1 VGDVAAAVAAIRAGA
16 PVLLPADGVY
26 GLCSSVDEEAVR
38 RLYAL
43 KGRAEAQPTAVIAA
57 SVKALLELVPELRG
71 RSERIGR
78 ALLPGAFTLV
88 LPNPARR
95 YPWLNGASPE
105 TIGVRVPVLP
115 DATQRVLDE
124 VGAVAATSA
133 NEPGE
138 PAAASLDEV
147 PARVREG
154 CGAELDAGRLP
165 GIAST
170 VVDLSGDEPHILRE
184 GAAPADDAI
193 ARVAAALAGEGL
205 RPRDVYD

>member
-1 VGDVAAAVAAIRAGA
+1 MAAGVVAALRAGE

-26 GLCSSVDEEAVR
+26 GLCSAVDEAAVR

-43 KGRAEAQPTAVIAA
+43 KGRAELQPTAVIAA
-57 SVKALLELVPELRG
+57 SVDALLELVPELRG
-71 RSERIGR
+71 TRGETIVRT
-78 ALLPGAFTLV
+78 LLPDAFTLV

-115 DATQRVLDE
+115 ALTQHVLDE

-147 PARVREG
+147 PRRVRDG
-154 CGAELDAGRLP
+154 CGAEVDAGRLP

-170 VVDLSGDEPHILRE
+170 VIDFTGDEPRVLRE
-184 GAAPADDAI
+184 GAAPS
-193 ARVAAALAGEGL
+193 AAALARVAPEGL
-205 RPRDVYD
+205 GSHDDYD

>member
-1 VGDVAAAVAAIRAGA
+1 MAGVVEAIRRGE
-16 PVLLPADGVY
+16 PVQLPADGVY
-26 GLCSSVDEEAVR
+26 GLCSSIDEAAVR

-43 KGRAEAQPTAVIAA
+43 KGRADVQPTAVIAA
-57 SVKALLELVPELRG
+57 SIDALLDLVPELRG
-71 RSERIGR
+71 RSEAVAR

-115 DATQRVLDE
+115 EVTQRVLGE

-147 PARVREG
+147 PERVRAG
-154 CGAELDAGRLP
+154 CGAEVDAGRLP

-170 VVDLSGDEPHILRE
+170 VLDFSGDEPRVLRE
-184 GAAPADDAI
+184 GAARSAEAL
-193 ARVAAALAGEGL
+193 ARVAAALAAEGL
-205 RPRDVYD
+205 RPHDVYD